1 MFMYVCVFM
10 TDLQNVNITLRVL
23 FRPTANMLPDIFTNL
38 GEDYD
43 ERVLPSIVNEVMKA
57 VVVSTSD
64 ILVLKLI
71 SVLVF
76 ILFSSQNFYFI

>member
-1 MFMYVCVFM
+1 MY
-10 TDLQNVNITLRVL
+10 TSLGRGKRGGRSWEGNGENGRVKGEEMEGW
-23 FRPTANMLPDIFTNL
+23 RREGL
-38 GEDYD
+38 GWGGQGKEEDEGGKGRD
-43 ERVLPSIVNEVMKA
+43 
-57 VVVSTSD
+57 VSGD